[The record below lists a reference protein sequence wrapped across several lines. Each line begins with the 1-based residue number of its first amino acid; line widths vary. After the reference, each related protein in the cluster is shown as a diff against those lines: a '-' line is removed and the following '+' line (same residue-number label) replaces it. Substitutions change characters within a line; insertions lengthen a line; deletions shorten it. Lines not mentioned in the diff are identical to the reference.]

1 MGLLKVLR
9 GGWRSA
15 AAGLMA
21 LALPLAAPGIASARP
36 APDSF
41 AELAEH
47 LLPTVVNIATTE
59 TLKPDAQPG
68 NQGFQDIPPD
78 SDLQSLLQGLLNKQP
93 TGPRRVT
100 FLGSGFVVDP
110 SGLIVTNNHVIDQAD
125 QITVTLNDGSTLAA
139 KVVGRDPKTD
149 LALLRVKPIKPL
161 PSAHFGDSDRARV
174 GDWVVAIG
182 NPFGLGSTVTAGI
195 VSARNRDI
203 AAGPYDNFIQTDAPI
218 NRGNSGGPLFD
229 MDGNVVGINSVII
242 SPSGGSVGVAFAIP
256 SNMARKVIDEIGKH
270 GVIKRGWMGVLV
282 QSVTDDIAAGMNLPN
297 STGALVAQV
306 TPGGPAQKAGLQ
318 VGDVI
323 VGFDG
328 KPVADSRILPRV
340 VADTP
345 IGKSASVDYLR
356 NGRKLSTHIIVA
368 VLDDT
373 DKDEPAE
380 KAAPPAPAKRGS
392 DRLGL
397 SLGPIDGAARSKYK
411 LGPDVQGVLITGVDA
426 ASEAGEKNLMPGDVI
441 LRLQNQPVTSPE
453 EVSRRVDADAKAGQK
468 VELLLVDRDGVP
480 TYVAIRLDGEG

>member
-1 MGLLKVLR
+1 MGVWSVLR
-9 GGWRSA
+9 RGWRSA
-15 AAGLMA
+15 AAGLVA
-21 LALPLAAPGIASARP
+21 LALPMGGAMARP

-41 AELAEH
+41 ADLANQ

-59 TLKPDAQPG
+59 TLKPEAQG
-68 NQGFQDIPPD
+68 DQFKDLPPD
-78 SDLQSLLQGLLNKQP
+78 SDLQSLLQGLLKKEQQA
-93 TGPRRVT
+93 GPRRVT
-100 FLGSGFVVDP
+100 FLGSGFVVDA
-110 SGLIVTNNHVIDQAD
+110 SGLIVTNNHVIDEAE
-125 QITVTLNDGSTLAA
+125 QITVTLNNGTTLPA

-149 LALLRVKPIKPL
+149 LALLRVKPAKPL
-161 PSAHFGDSDRARV
+161 PAAHFGDSDHARV

-203 AAGPYDNFIQTDAPI
+203 LSGPYDNFIQTDAPI

-282 QSVTDDIAAGMNLPN
+282 QSVTDDIATGMNLAN
-297 STGALVAQV
+297 SSGALVAAV
-306 TPGGPAQKAGLQ
+306 TEDGPAAKAGLQ

-328 KPVADSRILPRV
+328 RPVADSRVLPRV

-345 IGKSASVDYLR
+345 VGKTASVEFVR
-356 NGRKLSTHIIVA
+356 NGQKQSTRVTIEK
-368 VLDDT
+368 LDDENA
-373 DKDEPAE
+373 KDEPA
-380 KAAPPAPAKRGS
+380 KQAAPPAPAKSGS
-392 DRLGL
+392 NRLGL

-411 LGPDVQGVLITGVDA
+411 LGADVQGVVITAVDP
-426 ASEAGEKNLMPGDVI
+426 ASEAGEKNFLPGDVI
-441 LRLQNQPVTSPE
+441 VRLQNQPVSSPE
-453 EVSRRVDADAKAGQK
+453 DVSRRIEADAKAGHK
-468 VELLLVDRDGVP
+468 VELLLVNRDGVP
-480 TYVAIRLDGEG
+480 TYVAMRLDGEG